1 MCIIKSKYSREKEGS
16 REDKVNIECERERK
30 RERSEENGRRRW
42 FKWEFM
48 CGGLWGE

>member
-30 RERSEENGRRRW
+30 RERSEENGRNLPE
-42 FKWEFM
+42 K
-48 CGGLWGE
+48 LLLHVN